1 MTRNTA
7 IQVGELD
14 TLGSISVGKLAD
26 MVLLESN
33 LFDIP
38 ADNIHSTTITM
49 TVVNGDIVHGQ

>member
-1 MTRNTA
+1 
-7 IQVGELD
+7 
-14 TLGSISVGKLAD
+14 VGKLAD